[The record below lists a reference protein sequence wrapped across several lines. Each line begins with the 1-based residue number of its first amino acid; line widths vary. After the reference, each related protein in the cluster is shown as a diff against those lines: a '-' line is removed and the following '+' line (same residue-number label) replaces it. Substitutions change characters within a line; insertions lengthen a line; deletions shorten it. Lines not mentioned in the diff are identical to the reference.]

1 METGLLGWEGKTKP
15 TGQGASKSLWVRECE
30 NQSLR
35 TYHLTVI
42 DTCGVENSPEGNW
55 CVIMR
60 EDSQFFLSK
69 LAHMSSIPSLRDRE
83 NELVNI

>member
-35 TYHLTVI
+35 AYHLTVI
-42 DTCGVENSPEGNW
+42 DTYGVENSPEGNW
-55 CVIMR
+55 SVFRRGDI
-60 EDSQFFLSK
+60 QFLCPNWHTCSPHP
-69 LAHMSSIPSLRDRE
+69 L
-83 NELVNI
+83 